1 MEMQGLDEEV
11 TMLCCKE
18 HDAMA
23 CAMARGNTNIVVA
36 MMGVKTQLGFE

>member
-18 HDAMA
+18 NDAMV
-23 CAMARGNTNIVVA
+23 CAMARGNMNIVA
-36 MMGVKTQLGFE
+36 AQLGFKDR